1 MGERRANI
9 LPRYAVRLRDLKPYH
24 TLMAVRPACDHRASM
39 RLWRIT
45 AGNPESTFLT
55 TVERRLRCQRC
66 GACGDATVLVTVTEE
81 E

>member
-9 LPRYAVRLRDLKPYH
+9 PPRYAVRLRDLKPYH
-24 TLMAVRPACDHRASM
+24 MLTAVCPACGHRASM

-45 AGNPESTFLT
+45 AGNPEHAFLT

-66 GACGDATVLVTVTEE
+66 GARGDATVLVTVTEE

>member
-1 MGERRANI
+1 
-9 LPRYAVRLRDLKPYH
+9 
-24 TLMAVRPACDHRASM
+24 M

-45 AGNPESTFLT
+45 AGNPESQFLT

-66 GACGDATVLVTVTEE
+66 GARGDATVLVTVTEE